1 MFKKFAVPA
10 IVALIVGLLVVP
22 VVSAECNCV
31 CDTDP
36 DQCQSQVSKQVRE
49 GKMTMGRNQHTHK
62 RQKWVRIY
70 LYEKD
75 PTTWDIVGSGAWG
88 FLDYRPEGTE
98 FKFLFVGKKLE
109 PFRGYTLIYYPDPW
123 PGNGLICLGSGTADE
138 LGKVK
143 IVGKGDPSNPYY
155 TPPVDTGDLPADY
168 DANAMAK
175 IWLVL
180 DDDVDDDV
188 DCVGQQ
194 MTGWNPGEYLFE
206 NTLITFIDTD
216 N

>member
-1 MFKKFAVPA
+1 MFKKFALWVVVVLMTGALTIP
-10 IVALIVGLLVVP
+10 VAWG
-22 VVSAECNCV
+22 ACNCV

-36 DQCQSQVSKQVRE
+36 DQCQSRVSKQVRE
-49 GKMTMGRNQHTHK
+49 GKMKMGLNQYTHK
-62 RQKWVRIY
+62 RQKWIRIY

-98 FKFLFVGKKLE
+98 FKFLFVGKKLD
-109 PFRGYTLIYYPDPW
+109 PDVQYTLLYYADPW
-123 PGNGLICLGSGTADE
+123 PGNGSICLGSGTADE

-143 IVGKGDPSNPYY
+143 IVGKGDPLNPYY

-168 DANAMAK
+168 DANAGAK

-180 DDDVDDDV
+180 SSDV
-188 DCVGQQ
+188 DCLGQQ

-216 N
+216 D